1 MLHQGSTQVQY
12 PVGQSSRL
20 GEMVVVELKGRRHRG
35 IEDLK
40 ATTENLNVATAHIL
54 IDRALRPSTH
64 QPLDAHTKLVA
75 KGLRHGKELWPIWV
89 THNLG
94 NAVSISQIDEDHA
107 AMVTSAVDPAAE
119 AHGLVELL
127 EVERSAVV
135 GAHGDQALP
144 GVGRS
149 SALVWAAAGGTV
161 PIETTYFRAA
171 STGMLRAMTSDL
183 GIIKK
188 KPDVGLGVVGT

>member
-1 MLHQGSTQVQY
+1 MSLQQSPLNATHRSLGAKMVDFGGWDMPLHYG
-12 PVGQSSRL
+12 
-20 GEMVVVELKGRRHRG
+20 
-35 IEDLK
+35 
-40 ATTENLNVATAHIL
+40 
-54 IDRALRPSTH
+54 
-64 QPLDAHTKLVA
+64 
-75 KGLRHGKELWPIWV
+75 
-89 THNLG
+89 
-94 NAVSISQIDEDHA
+94 SQIDEHHA
-107 AMVTSAVDPAAE
+107 AMVTSAVVPAAE

-171 STGMLRAMTSDL
+171 STGMLRAMIRSSRQKRNIRYLQYLTNQVS
-183 GIIKK
+183 
-188 KPDVGLGVVGT
+188 